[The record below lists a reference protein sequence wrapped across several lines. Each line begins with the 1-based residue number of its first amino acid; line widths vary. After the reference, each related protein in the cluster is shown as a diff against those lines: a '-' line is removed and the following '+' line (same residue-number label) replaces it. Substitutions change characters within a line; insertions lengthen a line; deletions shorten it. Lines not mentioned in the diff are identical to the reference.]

1 MTGGLL
7 RLMSWLSPVF
17 PTGGFAY
24 SAGLERA
31 VADGLVRDG
40 AGLKDW
46 LSGLLAHGSPWND
59 AVLMAESHR
68 AAAEHARLQDIAEL
82 AEALSGSAER
92 HGEAMRQ
99 GRSFLDAASGWFEPG
114 TLPSSAMP
122 LAVAVGAAAGQAAID
137 RETALAAYLHAW
149 VSNQLQA
156 AIRLSVIGQQGAAR
170 ILAALEA
177 EIAGIARRAATSTL
191 DDLGTIAFAAEIA
204 SLNHETLQPRLFLS

>member
-31 VADGLVRDG
+31 VADGLVRDE

-68 AAAEHARLQDIAEL
+68 AAADHARLQDIAEL
-82 AEALSGSAER
+82 AEALCGSAER

-137 RETALAAYLHAW
+137 RETSMASTTTASLRSTSTVRAGRARPARTGFRHRSA
-149 VSNQLQA
+149 
-156 AIRLSVIGQQGAAR
+156 GA
-170 ILAALEA
+170 
-177 EIAGIARRAATSTL
+177 GRAAQDSVP
-191 DDLGTIAFAAEIA
+191 AVC
-204 SLNHETLQPRLFLS
+204 